1 MSTGADSP
9 PLERIARAHA
19 AARGRLRGGSA
30 WQARRDAALARLVAT
45 GLPDR
50 RHENWKYLDWA
61 EVAARDFTLGQ
72 AREPTPAALDALALQ
87 VPGACRIV
95 TVDGRYSARLS
106 SARLPDGVTV
116 EGLGNALDRDAELLA
131 SQLRV
136 PRDDSDDRLALL
148 AEAFTDDGVLLRV
161 APGAEVAAPLLL
173 LQLGTGREAAT
184 SHARLA
190 IEVGRNSRLRVI
202 EQFVSLGDAAT
213 LANLA
218 VDVTVGEGADL
229 EHLRLHEQGAAAV
242 HLETLT
248 INQQRDSRYRQQL
261 FVLGGRI
268 VRSGLHLRLE
278 GHGAANVVEGLFMV
292 DGTRQADVYT
302 LIEHLA
308 PHTTTDELM
317 RGVASDRGRGAFNG
331 RIVVREGATKADSRQ
346 SSRNLI
352 LTPLAEINARPQL
365 EILTDDVKCSH
376 GTTIGSL
383 DDAQLF
389 YLLSR
394 GIDPATA
401 RGLLTFAFCEDVVAR
416 IRWPELRRHVEEL
429 VVGRLPDRDVIREFV

>member
-1 MSTGADSP
+1 
-9 PLERIARAHA
+9 
-19 AARGRLRGGSA
+19 
-30 WQARRDAALARLVAT
+30 V
-45 GLPDR
+45 
-50 RHENWKYLDWA
+50 
-61 EVAARDFTLGQ
+61 
-72 AREPTPAALDALALQ
+72 
-87 VPGACRIV
+87 
-95 TVDGRYSARLS
+95 
-106 SARLPDGVTV
+106 
-116 EGLGNALDRDAELLA
+116 
-131 SQLRV
+131 
-136 PRDDSDDRLALL
+136 
-148 AEAFTDDGVLLRV
+148 
-161 APGAEVAAPLLL
+161 
-173 LQLGTGREAAT
+173 
-184 SHARLA
+184 
-190 IEVGRNSRLRVI
+190 RVI
-202 EQFVSLGDAAT
+202 EQFVSLGDAET
-213 LANLA
+213 LANLV
-218 VDVTVGEGADL
+218 VDVTVGEGAEL

-248 INQQRDSRYRQQL
+248 VNQQRDSRYRQQL

-292 DGTRQADVYT
+292 DGARQADVYT

-331 RIVVREGATKADSRQ
+331 RIVVHAGAIKSDSRQ

-383 DDAQLF
+383 DSAQLF

-429 VVGRLPDRDVIREFV
+429 VVGRPSRSTASRWPTSTTPPRRSGPARSSTR